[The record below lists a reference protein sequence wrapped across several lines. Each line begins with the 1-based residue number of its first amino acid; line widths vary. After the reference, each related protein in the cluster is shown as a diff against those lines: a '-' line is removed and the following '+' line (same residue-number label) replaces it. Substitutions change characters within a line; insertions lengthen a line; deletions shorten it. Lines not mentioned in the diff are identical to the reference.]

1 MWPVVFTP
9 VWLWILPRAFTAQP
23 GQRCVLPILQL
34 PCRQPILAIPLLEVF
49 IAEDILDFIQGQFP
63 ALLVYYDAWD
73 IVVVILSYHGNS
85 TFHAALPFIFLNYSA
100 FSGSSGPIK
109 HHRVR
114 IPVRKRAVSLV
125 IPRLKV
131 L

>member
-1 MWPVVFTP
+1 M
-9 VWLWILPRAFTAQP
+9 
-23 GQRCVLPILQL
+23 
-34 PCRQPILAIPLLEVF
+34 
-49 IAEDILDFIQGQFP
+49 DFIQSQFS
-63 ALLVYYDAWD
+63 ALLFYYNAGD